1 MLQVLHSTKD
11 EDFGEP
17 SMWICLSGSGH
28 EALLALV
35 SLGVVSCGSHLFLFS
50 LRLTCTLA
58 AAVEE
63 LATTENWD
71 DNFDCCIPEGSYQR
85 LLVAIQ
91 FAWKSPFGERK
102 RTSHSH
108 GLFFEEPEELNVRSG
123 TIQKNGRALW

>member
-1 MLQVLHSTKD
+1 MLRVLHSTKD

-17 SMWICLSGSGH
+17 SIWICLSGSGH

-63 LATTENWD
+63 LATTDNWD
-71 DNFDCCIPEGSYQR
+71 DSFDCCIPGIVPRATGCNLIR
-85 LLVAIQ
+85 LE
-91 FAWKSPFGERK
+91 FAFW
-102 RTSHSH
+102 
-108 GLFFEEPEELNVRSG
+108 G
-123 TIQKNGRALW
+123 TQEYFAFSWAVF